1 MSVEHELEDFVD
13 SNGAMRDAT
22 FDTIPKDEAQVGVD
36 GLPIHPVEDLPV
48 SQHKGPVE
56 GGQEQTERVDEEEF
70 NVTQK
75 MPGEGEEEEQT
86 EKNYI
91 KTIPAIFNLL
101 NSVLGIGLLSVPN
114 SFINTGFVL
123 SYVILIIMAVLSYF
137 ATAIVIQLQ
146 KETNAPGFDE
156 LAFKILGKVGSVS
169 LSVLSLFFLVCG
181 LLSYLIVAGDM
192 LLSWF
197 SLAGLNWSSLWP
209 RAAVIGIYGVC
220 LPILMTIPRSIKF
233 LEYFSTATMICLTFY
248 TICMIYKFFAIVPS
262 NGINKTCDVV
272 KAGMG
277 IFSTL
282 SIYGLTF
289 SLPVVCIPIIKNYE
303 PNTTKRKLTGLYTII
318 LCLVIVAITGF
329 AGYSI
334 FGSSANSNILNSFEN
349 DDVLIIIV
357 RIGFFI
363 VVTCAYPLLAQNVFG
378 NWSQLIYHVN
388 VASQLPN
395 AKRAVILIIGN
406 GIPLLIAMFLSS
418 IKPALSVSGSLGG
431 CIVNFMFPGLLY
443 VKHSTEKLTN
453 WKNILAMLLAAF
465 GLVAGI
471 ISTYQAIVDAIA
483 SFS

>member
-13 SNGAMRDAT
+13 SKGEMRDAN
-22 FDTIPKDEAQVGVD
+22 FDTIQKDEAQVGID

-48 SQHKGPVE
+48 SQHKGPIDAS
-56 GGQEQTERVDEEEF
+56 QQATERVDEEEF

-75 MPGEGEEEEQT
+75 MPSEEEETT
-86 EKNYI
+86 ETQKYV

-123 SYVILIIMAVLSYF
+123 SYIILLIMAILSYF

-156 LAFKILGKVGSVS
+156 LALQLLGKVGSVS
-169 LSVLSLFFLVCG
+169 LSVLSLFFLACG

-197 SLAGLNWSSLWP
+197 SLAGLNWNSLLP
-209 RAAVIGIYGVC
+209 RAAVIGVYALC
-220 LPILMTIPRSIKF
+220 LPILMTIPRNIKF
-233 LEYFSTATMICLTFY
+233 LEYFSTATIICLTFY
-248 TICMIYKFFAIVPS
+248 TICMIYKFFATIPS
-262 NGINKTCDVV
+262 NGINESCDIV

-277 IFSTL
+277 IFSSL

-289 SLPVVCIPIIKNYE
+289 SLPSVSIPVIKNCE
-303 PNTTKRKLTGLYTII
+303 PNLTKRKLTGLYAII
-318 LCLVIVAITGF
+318 ACFVIVAITGF

-334 FGSSANSNILNSFEN
+334 FGSTANANILNSFPN
-349 DDVLIIIV
+349 DDVIIIIV

-363 VVTCAYPLLAQNVFG
+363 VVTCAYPLLSQTVFG
-378 NWSQLIYHVN
+378 NWSQLIYKVN
-388 VASQLPN
+388 DANQLPN
-395 AKRAVILIIGN
+395 GKRAVILLIGN
-406 GIPLLIAMFLSS
+406 GIPLIIAMFLSS
-418 IKPALSVSGSLGG
+418 IKPVISVSGSLGG
-431 CIVNFMFPGLLY
+431 CIVNFMFPGVLY
-443 VKHSTEKLTN
+443 VKHSPEKWTS
-453 WKNILAMLLAAF
+453 WKNILAIALAIF
-465 GLVAGI
+465 GLVAGV

-483 SFS
+483 AFK